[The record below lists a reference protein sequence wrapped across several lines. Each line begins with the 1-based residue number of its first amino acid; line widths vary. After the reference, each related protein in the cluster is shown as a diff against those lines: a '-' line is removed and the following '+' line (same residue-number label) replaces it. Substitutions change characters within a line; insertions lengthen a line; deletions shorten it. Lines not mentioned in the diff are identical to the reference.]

1 MKKTLRDQNIA
12 LRRYEKRVQTLAL
25 SNGILTQLSR
35 WVAAVGKKE
44 QGTEEALFG
53 DDSAVDAS
61 YIMEARSL
69 REDLPPLDLAT
80 IKDFLRFIVAT
91 SRGIIDDGQK
101 KGNFI
106 SGPGIP
112 WSDREQEKAEA
123 LVRGKGA
130 GPFHQYTLDC
140 RRRPIHPSTQQSS
153 NSLRNRSL
161 LLDRSKNRRLLP

>member
-1 MKKTLRDQNIA
+1 MRSEYKHWLDPVQNG
-12 LRRYEKRVQTLAL
+12 T
-25 SNGILTQLSR
+25 LTQLSR

-101 KGNFI
+101 KVTVDSMNTFAEWFFAGFARVTGNRI
-106 SGPGIP
+106 DEE
-112 WSDREQEKAEA
+112 DRCAVYDVSA
-123 LVRGKGA
+123 
-130 GPFHQYTLDC
+130 C
-140 RRRPIHPSTQQSS
+140 PSEI
-153 NSLRNRSL
+153 
-161 LLDRSKNRRLLP
+161 